1 MAQDETTKGRVP
13 LTATRGISVFGIS
26 VVGFMTANLV
36 PVMIVA
42 LTREIGFSDAEAGT
56 CRAEDQQG
64 RIAAGYLADF
74 AVLATNPLQAAPS
87 RLLTNH
93 ARMTVVGGKV
103 AFDAGAITAADAATG
118 HGKARDGHH
127 VRQDA

>member
-1 MAQDETTKGRVP
+1 MCPGVP
-13 LTATRGISVFGIS
+13 LD
-26 VVGFMTANLV
+26 
-36 PVMIVA
+36 P
-42 LTREIGFSDAEAGT
+42 
-56 CRAEDQQG
+56 
-64 RIAAGYLADF
+64 GYLADF
-74 AVLATNPLQAAPS
+74 AVLVTNPLQADPS

-103 AFDAGAITAADAATG
+103 AFDAGAITAADAARV